1 MYLCKYRELETVRFY
16 LINNFPLNPF
26 EATNTTMTH
35 SSNRDDFPTAWIEGD
50 LRLAGILDSRMIGL
64 LRAIDESG
72 SINQAAKQM
81 GLSYK
86 GAWQMIERANNLA
99 PKVLIATT
107 TGGSKGGGTRLTAAG
122 QALLQ
127 LFTRIEQRHRQ
138 FLREL
143 NQGLS
148 DDPEMMLLLKPL
160 AIKTSATNQLF
171 GTITA
176 IQPGAVNAEVVVELK
191 GGEQIAADVSL
202 ATLDRLELDIGK
214 DVLLLI
220 NAPEIVL
227 IAEFDHQ
234 QLSARNCLRGT
245 VVRVQRDGVDS
256 QVALRLPGGNSLI
269 AMITQSSAE
278 SLGLKYDM
286 PVNAVFKSNAVML
299 AVEVIEEPQP
309 IAQ

>member
-1 MYLCKYRELETVRFY
+1 MT
-16 LINNFPLNPF
+16 NN
-26 EATNTTMTH
+26 
-35 SSNRDDFPTAWIEGD
+35 SNHDDFPAAWIEGE

-64 LRAIDESG
+64 LRAIEESG
-72 SINQAAKQM
+72 SINQAAKQV

-86 GAWQMIERANNLA
+86 GAWQMIERTNNLA
-99 PKVLIATT
+99 PKVLITTT

-127 LFTRIEQRHRQ
+127 LFTQLEQQHQQ

-171 GTITA
+171 GTIAA
-176 IQPGAVNAEVVVELK
+176 IQPGAVNAEVIVELK
-191 GGEQIAADVSL
+191 GGEQIAADLSL
-202 ATLDRLELDIGK
+202 STLGQLEFSVGK

-220 NAPEIVL
+220 NAPEIGIVTD
-227 IAEFDHQ
+227 FGHR
-234 QLSARNCLRGT
+234 QLSARNCLRGA
-245 VVRVQRDGVDS
+245 VIRVQRDGVES
-256 QVALRLPGGNSLI
+256 QVALRLSGGDSLI
-269 AMITQSSAE
+269 ATITQSSAE
-278 SLGLKYDM
+278 SLELKYDM

-299 AVEVIEEPQP
+299 AVVAVE
-309 IAQ
+309 

>member
-1 MYLCKYRELETVRFY
+1 MFN
-16 LINNFPLNPF
+16 LIFC
-26 EATNTTMTH
+26 EATNTTMIGD
-35 SSNRDDFPTAWIEGD
+35 SNHDDFPTAWIEGD

-64 LRAIDESG
+64 LKAIDESG
-72 SINQAAKQM
+72 SINQAAKQV

-122 QALLQ
+122 EVLLQ
-127 LFTRIEQRHRQ
+127 LFIRLEQQHRQ

-171 GTITA
+171 GTITS
-176 IQPGAVNAEVVVELK
+176 IQPGALNAEVIVELK
-191 GGEQIAADVSL
+191 GGEQIVADLSL
-202 ATLDRLELDIGK
+202 STLDRLEVNVGK

-220 NAPEIVL
+220 NAPEIGIVTD
-227 IAEFDHQ
+227 FGRQ
-234 QLSARNCLRGT
+234 QLSARNCLPSR
-245 VVRVQRDGVDS
+245 VVRLQRDDVDS
-256 QVALRLPGGNSLI
+256 QVALRLPGGDSLI
-269 AMITQSSAE
+269 ATITQASAE
-278 SLGLKYDM
+278 SLRLKCDM

-299 AVEVIEEPQP
+299 AVAAFEESHPP
-309 IAQ
+309 AQ